1 MKRLYCILLAAC
13 AAAFLAR
20 ADVYA
25 CPSCFGAPD
34 SPQTEGIKWAILSL
48 LGITGTV
55 LVGVG
60 AFVLYLRKKTL
71 EFNRRFDDLLN

>member
-1 MKRLYCILLAAC
+1 MKRIWWVLLAAVISH
-13 AAAFLAR
+13 AGAF
-20 ADVYA
+20 A

-34 SPQTEGIKWAILSL
+34 SPQTEAMKWAILSL

-60 AFVLYLRKKTL
+60 AFFVYLRKRTV
-71 EFNRRFDDLLN
+71 EFNRRFSDLLN

>member
-1 MKRLYCILLAAC
+1 MKRAYRILLAAWG
-13 AAAFLAR
+13 AALITQAKAF
-20 ADVYA
+20 A

-60 AFVLYLRKKTL
+60 AFFVYLRKRTI
-71 EFNRRFDDLLN
+71 EFNRRFSDMLN

>member
-1 MKRLYCILLAAC
+1 VKRAYHILLIAC
-13 AAAFLAR
+13 AAILVAQGEAH
-20 ADVYA
+20 A

-55 LVGVG
+55 LAGVG

-71 EFNRRFDDLLN
+71 EFNRRFDDMLN